1 MISPLLSLCSAAA
14 LAPFTGPMTLA
25 VSSVAQD
32 DTSLDGNRLV
42 DMEVFADRSAIRPG
56 ERFTIGVRM
65 KIERGWHIYWE
76 NPGDS
81 GLATRVDVRGPAGFE
96 IGPTR
101 FPAPERHEQEGD
113 IVTFVHHRELVLLCD
128 VVAPEK
134 LAASAPVRFEIE
146 GRWLACIEICL
157 PGSDTAELT
166 LPVVAVET
174 AAQPANEKLFT
185 EWRNALPKPWA
196 QNARA
201 TTHWSAS
208 GERHVLALLVPDCTR
223 IEFFPRVSDV
233 VHLRHRSF
241 VREGEGGRLELE
253 FTVEPAKL
261 GYPIPESLVV
271 DGVVHVQ
278 SSTGDRAFELGLPF
292 PKSAPGAQNGR

>member
-1 MISPLLSLCSAAA
+1 MMSSRTPSGVSTTQAKGA
-14 LAPFTGPMTLA
+14 L
-25 VSSVAQD
+25 AQD
-32 DTSLDGNRLV
+32 DTPLDGDRLV
-42 DMEVFADRSAIRPG
+42 KMEVFADRSAIRPG

-81 GLATRVDVRGPAGFE
+81 GLATRIDVRGPAGFE

-113 IVTFVHHRELVLLCD
+113 IVTFVHERELVLLRD

-146 GRWLACIEICL
+146 GGWLACIEVCL

-166 LPVVAVET
+166 LPVVAAES

-185 EWRNALPKPWA
+185 EWRNQLPKPWA
-196 QNARA
+196 TNGRA
-201 TTHWSAS
+201 TTHWSAT
-208 GERHVLALLVPDCTR
+208 GERQVLALLVPDCTQ

-233 VHLRHRSF
+233 VHLRHQSF
-241 VREGEGGRLELE
+241 VREGEGGKLELE
-253 FTVEPAKL
+253 FTIEPAKL
-261 GYPIPESLVV
+261 GDPIPEHLVA
-271 DGVVHVQ
+271 DGVVRVRSAAGEQ
-278 SSTGDRAFELGLPF
+278 AFDLGLPF
-292 PKSAPGAQNGR
+292 PKSASSTQKNR